1 MSHRELFSEFLG
13 NLKLD
18 LKQAKRISYHYRKIT
33 KSLNIAFRE
42 TDSSIANRLKVG
54 SVGRHTAIKGISDLD
69 MLYIMPG
76 SKYEYYNSKDNGQSA
91 LLTDVRNILARKY
104 PEQTVRKDRLVVQV
118 IFKNFYVEVQPVF
131 KQNDGSFK
139 YPDSYNGG
147 SWKITKPLHEK
158 AAMTEFSRDKS
169 NNLRKLCKM
178 IRAWK
183 NRHGVNMG
191 GLLID
196 TLAYRFLSST
206 SKYDNTGN
214 GSLGVLAKEFFE
226 YLSNEEKHERYPAL
240 GSNQHVSVKSPWF
253 GRAAKQAYELCCDAL
268 DAAGTVCE
276 NDCWRAV
283 FGRAFPKLKA
293 DILESNLSLASCA
306 TDVATWNDTEEFI
319 EDKYPVD
326 IKYSL
331 NLDCTVTQN
340 GFKPTKLRKMLSR
353 GFRLSARKSLLFQV
367 DLAEGEIEEPYTVMW
382 KVLNVGD
389 EARRRNM
396 IRGQIVQDKGH
407 CTKKE
412 STDFRGDHMVECY
425 VIKNEVVVARAQIDV
440 PIN

>member
-1 MSHRELFSEFLG
+1 M
-13 NLKLD
+13 
-18 LKQAKRISYHYRKIT
+18 
-33 KSLNIAFRE
+33 
-42 TDSSIANRLKVG
+42 
-54 SVGRHTAIKGISDLD
+54 
-69 MLYIMPG
+69 
-76 SKYEYYNSKDNGQSA
+76 
-91 LLTDVRNILARKY
+91 
-104 PEQTVRKDRLVVQV
+104 VQV

-240 GSNQHVSVKSPWF
+240 GSNGLVGQRNKHMN
-253 GRAAKQAYELCCDAL
+253 Y
-268 DAAGTVCE
+268 
-276 NDCWRAV
+276 AV
-283 FGRAFPKLKA
+283 
-293 DILESNLSLASCA
+293 
-306 TDVATWNDTEEFI
+306 
-319 EDKYPVD
+319 
-326 IKYSL
+326 
-331 NLDCTVTQN
+331 
-340 GFKPTKLRKMLSR
+340 ML
-353 GFRLSARKSLLFQV
+353 
-367 DLAEGEIEEPYTVMW
+367 
-382 KVLNVGD
+382 
-389 EARRRNM
+389 
-396 IRGQIVQDKGH
+396 
-407 CTKKE
+407 
-412 STDFRGDHMVECY
+412 
-425 VIKNEVVVARAQIDV
+425 
-440 PIN
+440 